1 MHTFIKN
8 IYFFSKFR
16 RMPMFD
22 VSTITEMKIHQHS
35 YWNPIIQFQLSED
48 TYPHWNIFC
57 IEEGIFE
64 YQVMDQ
70 KGEAQ
75 FGDIIFC
82 PPNIPLKRKAI
93 TPLKFHFLR
102 FSFKNIEHYHL
113 PIGKIKILDTDRLS
127 STYTHLRSMAF
138 NETKLSK
145 RWKAHLIYDLLQLYN
160 MENQLLTIDNQPKIK
175 DPVIAK
181 AIQQMH
187 EQAFT
192 NITIQNI
199 ASNFGL
205 SSVQFTRRFQAS
217 IGIPPIEYLTLLRL
231 RKARTLLL
239 ETDYTIDDIASR
251 CGYSNGF
258 YFSRIF
264 SKKMK
269 MSPSN
274 FRKLHR
280 I

>member
-1 MHTFIKN
+1 M
-8 IYFFSKFR
+8 YDLS
-16 RMPMFD
+16 M
-22 VSTITEMKIHQHS
+22 ITDLEIHQHS

-64 YQVMDQ
+64 YQVMGQ
-70 KGEAQ
+70 KEEAQ
-75 FGDIIFC
+75 FGEIIFC
-82 PPNIPLKRKAI
+82 PPNIPLKRRAV

-102 FSFKNIEHYHL
+102 FSFKNIEQYRL
-113 PIGKIKILDTDRLS
+113 PIGKIKILDIERLS
-127 STYTHLRSMAF
+127 STYSHFRSMAF
-138 NETKLSK
+138 NETELSNK
-145 RWKAHLIYDLLQLYN
+145 WKAHLIYDLLQLYN

-181 AIQQMH
+181 AIERLH

-192 NITIQNI
+192 NITIQNV
-199 ASNFGL
+199 ASHFGL
-205 SSVQFTRRFQAS
+205 SSVQFTRRFQANV
-217 IGIPPIEYLTLLRL
+217 GISPSEYLTLLRL

-274 FRKLHR
+274 FRKIHR